1 MPQSPIYLDINNNK
15 SVITALKAGEEKVF
29 DVVYRHYFRRLCAF
43 CSQYVSEQEEIE
55 EQLFRI
61 EQYVSMALQYQRK
74 DSHDYVLHSIAL
86 DGIIRDSIHKYAK
99 MMIRKKIGIQ
109 YEGCDLVVTSDEK
122 WLSFVVEQ
130 LLSNAVKY
138 MQEGVITIQTGQNE
152 TEAFLCIED
161 QGIGIRQEDIPR
173 VFEQGY
179 TGFNGHTDK
188 HLYLIQI

>member
-1 MPQSPIYLDINNNK
+1 MRIFPYL
-15 SVITALKAGEEKVF
+15 
-29 DVVYRHYFRRLCAF
+29 
-43 CSQYVSEQEEIE
+43 
-55 EQLFRI
+55 
-61 EQYVSMALQYQRK
+61 
-74 DSHDYVLHSIAL
+74 
-86 DGIIRDSIHKYAK
+86 
-99 MMIRKKIGIQ
+99 
-109 YEGCDLVVTSDEK
+109 CDLVVTSDEK

-152 TEAFLCIED
+152 TEAFLCMED

-188 HLYLIQI
+188 HSTGIGLYLCKQVLTKLGHTIRITSEPGKGTQVWIGFSLQKIDIRD